1 MRVFQRQQH
10 ALNNAEGLAR
20 QQILLLLQKLAH
32 TSAMLVFHD
41 DRQVV
46 TFDHHVFD
54 RHDVL
59 VVQLREHGAFAHKPL
74 KKFAVFVVFGLEE
87 FSSIQRP

>member
-1 MRVFQRQQH
+1 MRVFQRQKH
-10 ALNNAEGLAR
+10 ALDNAEGLAG

-32 TSAMLVFHD
+32 ASAMLVFHD

-46 TFDHHVFD
+46 TLDHHVFD
-54 RHDVL
+54 WHDVL
-59 VVQLREHGAFAHKPL
+59 VVQLREHGAFAHEPL
-74 KKFAVFVVFGLEE
+74 KKFAVFVVLGLEE

>member
-1 MRVFQRQQH
+1 MRVFQCQKH
-10 ALNNAEGLAR
+10 ALNNTEGLAR

-32 TSAMLVFHD
+32 ASAMLVFHD

-46 TFDHHVFD
+46 TLDHHVFD
-54 RHDVL
+54 WHDVL
-59 VVQLREHGAFAHKPL
+59 VVQLRKHGAFAHEPL
-74 KKFAVFVVFGLEE
+74 KKFAVFVVLGLEE

>member
-1 MRVFQRQQH
+1 MRVFQRQKH

-20 QQILLLLQKLAH
+20 QQVLLLLQKLAH

-46 TFDHHVFD
+46 TLDHHVFD

-59 VVQLREHGAFAHKPL
+59 VVQLRKHGAFAHKSL
-74 KKFAVFVVFGLEE
+74 KKFAVFVVLGLEE